1 MKAQGRSKLQVVS
14 ARSALLSNYEVLSL
28 LRELETTQLAQT
40 KIALRVKKEEDERI
54 AAAALSKKGKGKEK
68 EVVAPSTVLQTPIEE
83 VSENLRTVEFE
94 VRICRIIVN
103 GRFSITWCYDRLS
116 NISLRTTNQL
126 RDNPMQLSRNS

>member
-1 MKAQGRSKLQVVS
+1 MKAQGRSKLKVVS

-28 LRELETTQLAQT
+28 LRELEATQLAQT

-68 EVVAPSTVLQTPIEE
+68 EVAPPSTVLQTPIEE

-94 VRICRIIVN
+94 VRICWIIFN
-103 GRFSITWCYDRLS
+103 GRFSITWCCGRRF
-116 NISLRTTNQL
+116 NISPRTTNQL
-126 RDNPMQLSRNS
+126 RDSPMQPSRNS